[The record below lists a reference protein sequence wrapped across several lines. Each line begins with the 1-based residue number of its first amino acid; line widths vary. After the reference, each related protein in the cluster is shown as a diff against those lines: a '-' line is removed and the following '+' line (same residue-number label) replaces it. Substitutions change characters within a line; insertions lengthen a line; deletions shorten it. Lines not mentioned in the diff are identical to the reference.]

1 MGADTALSETVKG
14 MVFFA
19 LVSNSLLIVNKLCLQ
34 RIPAPS
40 VISAMQ
46 FGCSASF
53 VIFLQATGL
62 APVDVFEWPKVQAY
76 LLYVTL
82 FCLSIYLNM
91 KTMTHANIETVVTFR
106 ACAPLVVNVLD
117 WAFMGREPPR
127 LRSAIALFVI
137 SVGAATYVFTDRA
150 FGLSGWSAYTWAS
163 CYLGII
169 SIEITYAKHIVG
181 PSLKWSSMWGPTLYT
196 NALSILPMSIMA
208 YVSGE
213 HRVAAS
219 AEWDRTAI
227 GLVGVSCALGVAMS
241 FAGFRMANLLSA
253 TGFAVFGVS
262 NKMIVT
268 MCSVLFLDQHASPL
282 GVCALVVCLVGAAC
296 YKQAPERGDAS
307 KCTATGLRRSM
318 TPVVGALLAIVVLR
332 QLANHG
338 VIGPGSAQI
347 RDRPLERAAGGSQL
361 LSRILGSSAGSKLPT
376 ARVKGA
382 GHRHV
387 HREHMY
393 TRPSALHAALSTCM
407 DTDAIS
413 VIVQPHS
420 GLGAVTGNP
429 RGSLAR
435 MLCCLAQQPDVN
447 NVLDAFMGKGMTA
460 ATLGGCM
467 ERAGKRHW
475 HISGFEMDPPT
486 ASRALSIMARS
497 GLDVK
502 VLPCGSK
509 LLLQPQHCNLED
521 IKRPRS
527 ATVIQGRLDVYSVQR
542 LCAHSAPDVVII
554 DPISSA
560 PNEIWA
566 IHSER
571 ASLY

>member
-1 MGADTALSETVKG
+1 M
-14 MVFFA
+14 
-19 LVSNSLLIVNKLCLQ
+19 
-34 RIPAPS
+34 
-40 VISAMQ
+40 ISSMQ

-181 PSLKWSSMWGPTLYT
+181 PSLKWSTMWGPTLYT

-219 AEWDRTAI
+219 AEWDRTAV

-262 NKMIVT
+262 NKMVVT

-338 VIGPGSAQI
+338 VIGQGSAQI
-347 RDRPLERAAGGSQL
+347 RDRPLERAAGGSH
-361 LSRILGSSAGSKLPT
+361 ITTSKP
-376 ARVKGA
+376 
-382 GHRHV
+382 
-387 HREHMY
+387 
-393 TRPSALHAALSTCM
+393 
-407 DTDAIS
+407 
-413 VIVQPHS
+413 
-420 GLGAVTGNP
+420 
-429 RGSLAR
+429 
-435 MLCCLAQQPDVN
+435 
-447 NVLDAFMGKGMTA
+447 
-460 ATLGGCM
+460 
-467 ERAGKRHW
+467 
-475 HISGFEMDPPT
+475 
-486 ASRALSIMARS
+486 
-497 GLDVK
+497 
-502 VLPCGSK
+502 
-509 LLLQPQHCNLED
+509 
-521 IKRPRS
+521 
-527 ATVIQGRLDVYSVQR
+527 YSW
-542 LCAHSAPDVVII
+542 I
-554 DPISSA
+554 
-560 PNEIWA
+560 
-566 IHSER
+566 
-571 ASLY
+571 